1 MLAVAG
7 MKKEQFKTL
16 QSSIPQEPGIYQYF
30 DGKGSLLYVGKAKN
44 LRKRVS
50 SYFFTTQENQ
60 KTIELVDKIEDIQFT
75 IVNSE
80 HDAFILENELIKNY
94 QPKYNIN
101 LKDDKT
107 YPYIVI
113 KNESFPRVFI
123 TRRKIKDGA
132 TYIGPFTHPLAVR
145 ELMKHI
151 KQTIPLRTCTL
162 PLTKKN
168 IELGKFKVCLEYH
181 LGNCL
186 GPCQNFQSEQ
196 DYDASIEQVHHLLKG
211 NIQPVLEHLHTQ
223 MKEEAALLQ
232 FEKADST
239 KRKIDELETYTT
251 KSVVYTKHQHPM
263 DVFSIAHKEDQAY
276 VSYLMV
282 QEGRIIQTHMLP
294 LSVPLEENKETILSF
309 AIHYFR
315 NNLASLAKEII
326 IPFALEDTLPGIK
339 YTIPLQGDKGQL
351 LALSQKNANYALQDW
366 EYKQKLVQ
374 VNAPIDNSV
383 LEELQ
388 EELHLKEI
396 PVHIEC
402 FDNSNIQGAFPV
414 SAMVCFKNGQPS
426 KSDYRKFNIKTVVGI
441 NDFASMKESVY
452 RRYKSMIEKKLALP
466 QLIIIDGGKGQLN
479 AALEALTA
487 LGIQQNVTTVGL
499 AKNLEEIFFVGDKD
513 SLKLN
518 PQSEAHRFIRTIRD
532 EVHRFGIQFHRSK
545 RSKGALENS
554 LDHMEGIGPKTK
566 DLLLIYFKSVQKI
579 KEAKLELLT
588 EIVGAHKAKIIKTA
602 LEKME
607 LDRSN

>member
-1 MLAVAG
+1 ME
-7 MKKEQFKTL
+7 KEQFKEI
-16 QSSIPQEPGIYQYF
+16 QSSIPHEPGIYQYF
-30 DGKGSLLYVGKAKN
+30 DGKGALLYVGKAKD

-50 SYFFTTQENQ
+50 SYFFSNQENQ
-60 KTIELVDKIEDIQFT
+60 KTIELVEKIKDIQFT

-107 YPYIVI
+107 YPYIII
-113 KNESFPRVFI
+113 KNESFPRVYI
-123 TRRKIKDGA
+123 TRRKIKDGS
-132 TYIGPFTHPLAVR
+132 TYIGPFTHALAVR
-145 ELMKHI
+145 ELMNHI

-181 LGNCL
+181 IGNCL
-186 GPCQNFQSEQ
+186 GPCQNFQTEASYNE
-196 DYDASIEQVHHLLKG
+196 SIEQVQNLLKG
-211 NIQPVLEHLHTQ
+211 NIKPVVQELQTKMQ
-223 MKEEAALLQ
+223 EEAAAMQ
-232 FEKADST
+232 FEKAGFT
-239 KRKIDELETYTT
+239 KRKIEELESYQT

-282 QEGRIIQTHMLP
+282 QEGRIIQTHILP
-294 LSVPLEENKETILSF
+294 LTVPLEENKETILSF

-315 NNLASLAKEII
+315 TNLSSDAKEII
-326 IPFALEDTLPGIK
+326 LPIELDDVLPGVK
-339 YTIPLQGDKGQL
+339 YTIPLQGDKEQL
-351 LALSQKNANYALQDW
+351 LALSQKNADYALKDW

-374 VNAPIDNSV
+374 VNPIKDDSV
-383 LEELQ
+383 LQELKEQ
-388 EELHLKEI
+388 LHLGAM

-452 RRYKSMIEKKLALP
+452 RRYKSVLEKKQTLP
-466 QLIIIDGGKGQLN
+466 QLVIIDGGKGQLN
-479 AALEALTA
+479 AAIEALTE
-487 LGIQQNVTTVGL
+487 LGIQQQLTTVGL

-513 SLKLN
+513 SMKLN
-518 PQSEAHRFIRTIRD
+518 WQSDAHRLIRNIRD

-554 LDHMEGIGPKTK
+554 LDQIEGIGPKTK

-579 KEAKLELLT
+579 KEAKLELLS
-588 EIVGAHKAKIIKTA
+588 EIIGPSKAKILKAAFEKT
-602 LEKME
+602 E
-607 LDRSN
+607 DSNN